1 MPAAAIFN
9 LNVILTPL
17 SAFITA
23 FHDLLKEC
31 RVHDLLCTALSEQGY
46 QSISDF
52 AWAFP
57 SVDRLSIFINA
68 LPESTAQGLTTGDLE
83 SSVEIAR
90 LRKALDQCHKK
101 TQAPDAGTAS
111 PGGAQASAS
120 ALPSQPSQWMEH
132 LPPRLTQEA
141 VQDMIDKFKANYP
154 GELLDQDSMPSIR
167 LLSLVHHSLKPGEK
181 LRWIPWQFRLFA
193 KQYQEHMEA
202 KSAKA
207 IRTEAQI
214 IASAFFDETPE
225 VPVEHMRLAAAWL
238 ERIQTVFRNAWALCG
253 AAHLQN
259 LKALD
264 KKVRELCLQQPDAQL
279 GLRTPTTGEL
289 IAADRKIWAAISD
302 LVAQSWSLD
311 DALHELT
318 AIRND
323 VSSLLQLRPRALSQV
338 PPPPP
343 KPDRSSE
350 RLPKKG
356 RGKPRQNHQFAS
368 QLGRRAQRP
377 AHLPPFP
384 NRPMQTAR
392 MQVRSHLRCARMRT
406 KAPSLR
412 ARQAPHLK
420 QSGLCLPRDSSG
432 RACPPGHQPRRPI
445 GTTSTSAGQARHSL
459 L

>member
-1 MPAAAIFN
+1 MDCP
-9 LNVILTPL
+9 
-17 SAFITA
+17 TA
-23 FHDLLKEC
+23 FHELLKEC

-181 LRWIPWQFRLFA
+181 LRWIPWQFRL
-193 KQYQEHMEA
+193 
-202 KSAKA
+202 SAKP
-207 IRTEAQI
+207 IRAEAQI

-323 VSSLLQLRPRALSQV
+323 VSSLLQLRPRALSEKGSPKGSGRAADSPTKRKAPQV

-350 RLPKKG
+350 RLPKKSRG
-356 RGKPRQNHQFAS
+356 KGQGKITNLPANWVGVHKGQPICRRFQTGQCKLPECKFAHICAVRGCAQKHPASEHGKPR
-368 QLGRRAQRP
+368 
-377 AHLPPFP
+377 
-384 NRPMQTAR
+384 T
-392 MQVRSHLRCARMRT
+392 
-406 KAPSLR
+406 
-412 ARQAPHLK
+412 
-420 QSGLCLPRDSSG
+420 
-432 RACPPGHQPRRPI
+432 
-445 GTTSTSAGQARHSL
+445 
-459 L
+459 